1 MNPVNKELSTYL
13 DLLRTGAAAT
23 VFMGHLSWMAI
34 SGGFLWR
41 IQPYGHSA
49 VIVFFVLSGFV
60 IQYAADTKERTL
72 YDFSVARLARLYS
85 VVLPAIVLTL
95 ACDVIGT
102 HHNPGI
108 YDMTREPHAAWRLLM
123 GMLFLSQ
130 SWGHMSLL
138 SNEPFWSLPY
148 EFWYYVIFA
157 AATFLKGP
165 QRVAARVVGAAIA
178 GPAILLMGPIW
189 AAGALAYRL
198 AKRVALE
205 KSLARLLWAATG
217 VAAALVMLKNG
228 RLLYLSSPFL
238 PAAFSGWDF
247 LLGALVAA
255 NIFSASFLSFGLT
268 RIHAPAAKLAGMT
281 FALYLFHVPLL
292 HLAAAYMPARLPP
305 PLRALIEAGL
315 VLPIIYAL
323 SLITEG
329 QKHRWRAIIRWLL
342 RPFGAPE
349 STESAA

>member
-1 MNPVNKELSTYL
+1 MNPMNKELSTYL
-13 DLLRTGAAAT
+13 DLLRVGAAAT

-34 SGGFLWR
+34 SGGFLWQ
-41 IQPYGHSA
+41 IQPFGHSA
-49 VIVFFVLSGFV
+49 VVVFFVLSGFV

-85 VVLPAIVLTL
+85 VVLPAIFLTL
-95 ACDVIGT
+95 ACDIIGT

-108 YDMTREPHAAWRLLM
+108 YDMAREPHAVQRLLM
-123 GMLFLSQ
+123 GMLFLTQ

-165 QRVAARVVGAAIA
+165 QRVTALIVGAAIA

-189 AAGALAYRL
+189 AAGALAYRF
-198 AKRVALE
+198 AKRVTLK
-205 KSLARLLWAATG
+205 KSPARLLWAATG
-217 VAAALVMLKNG
+217 IAAVVVLRGNGALFLS
-228 RLLYLSSPFL
+228 SSPFL
-238 PAAFSGWDF
+238 PAAFSGRDF
-247 LLGALVAA
+247 LLGALVAV
-255 NIFSASFLSFGLT
+255 NIFSASFLSFGLS
-268 RIHAPAAKLAGMT
+268 RIHAPAAKLAAMT

-292 HLAAAYMPARLPP
+292 HLAAAYVPARLPP
-305 PLRALIEAGL
+305 PLRAAIEAGL
-315 VLPIIYAL
+315 VLSIIYAL
-323 SLITEG
+323 SFITEG
-329 QKHRWRAIIRWLL
+329 QKRRWRAIFRWLL
-342 RPFGAPE
+342 RPFGAPK